1 MAYTAFSGDATQG
14 AATGDLSGAGHVD
27 VFIPEL
33 WADGIYRYFEK
44 NLVFKSFFDDY
55 SSLVKGKG
63 DVLHIPTVQ
72 EVLKLQLT

>member
-14 AATGDLSGAGHVD
+14 TGSHLD

-44 NLVFKSFFDDY
+44 NIKRLTNR
-55 SSLVKGKG
+55 
-63 DVLHIPTVQ
+63 PTIIRM
-72 EVLKLQLT
+72 